1 MNVHILALTGVL
13 REHDVGLSAEMKKGV
28 LEILWVVR
36 ARVFLGVC
44 FRQHRVKAEQ
54 LSQCRPI
61 TVIATL
67 TLTVNTGGRGGGSS
81 YLTEKEVRKSRGGVG
96 VSCRNQ
102 EVFALEAGAQIP
114 TVRGALA
121 VSYTHLTL
129 PTTGDV

>member
-1 MNVHILALTGVL
+1 M
-13 REHDVGLSAEMKKGV
+13 
-28 LEILWVVR
+28 VVR

-67 TLTVNTGGRGGGSS
+67 TLTVNTGGRGGGGGSS

-96 VSCRNQ
+96 VS
-102 EVFALEAGAQIP
+102 
-114 TVRGALA
+114 
-121 VSYTHLTL
+121 
-129 PTTGDV
+129 